1 MTTEYPVQVDVTSPL
16 RFDRVQLLLR
26 IALSIILGWIG
37 ITAGWLICMLFGVLP
52 LIAAIAISSV
62 GATRYHSEVAP
73 RVWRVLRW
81 LLELWAY
88 MALLVDR
95 FPVESGDVRIDSRF
109 TGTPTI
115 GSALSRLITSIP
127 SGIVLCVLWFASGV
141 VWLVAAVIILLGA
154 TMPPSIIAFQRGV
167 LRWQT
172 RLVAY
177 HASLVEEYP
186 PFSMDTDETST
197 SQRASQAQ

>member
-1 MTTEYPVQVDVTSPL
+1 MTTEYPVQVEVTSPS
-16 RFDRVQLLLR
+16 RFDRVQVLLR

-37 ITAGWLICMLFGVLP
+37 ITAGWIICMMFGVLP

-62 GATRYHSEVAP
+62 GAVRYHSEIAT
-73 RVWRVLRW
+73 RVWRVLGW
-81 LLELWAY
+81 FLELWAY

-95 FPVESGDVRIDSRF
+95 FPIERGDVRIDIRF
-109 TGTPTI
+109 TGVPTI

-127 SGIVLCVLWFASGV
+127 SGIVLSVLWFVSGV
-141 VWLVAAVIILLGA
+141 VWLVAAVIVLLGGA
-154 TMPPSIIAFQRGV
+154 MPASILAYQRGV
-167 LRWQT
+167 LRWQA

-186 PFSMDTDETST
+186 PFSIDTDEAST
-197 SQRASQAQ
+197 SRPASQAQ